1 MDTAFLVGTGV
12 LLFCL
17 LRLGKVY
24 RAGGEEGCLAVDK
37 VTYTLRTEMAINWSA
52 GAGFYDC
59 AKGSRFPDVADTPRT
74 VGLIIGEIYPGN
86 RKNLPTIHGKVLG
99 VSP

>member
-59 AKGSRFPDVADTPRT
+59 AKGSRFPDVADTTRT
-74 VGLIIGEIYPGN
+74 VGHDWPNTTEIGKICP
-86 RKNLPTIHGKVLG
+86 RSRGKR
-99 VSP
+99 